1 MLGRRRVA
9 PVAGRGR
16 RRRPVRV
23 LAVVGVSL
31 GHRLGPALPVLLV
44 VAVAHGLVRPAGV
57 RAAAAVGRA
66 VRVRVGGA
74 AGHELEGL
82 PVGAEVLDLPYRL
95 RGRRHLKQR
104 LCYLPY
110 TADYF

>member
-1 MLGRRRVA
+1 M
-9 PVAGRGR
+9 
-16 RRRPVRV
+16 RV
-23 LAVVGVSL
+23 LAVVGVGL
-31 GHRLGPALPVLLV
+31 GHRLRRPALPVLLV

-57 RAAAAVGRA
+57 GPSAAAVGRA

-95 RGRRHLKQR
+95 RCRRHLK
-104 LCYLPY
+104 
-110 TADYF
+110 